1 MGKYFQFAELITT
14 LATGLTVVN
23 VYSTASV
30 SSPPAFTGLSF
41 RSQQR
46 FGHRTITSSARLYM
60 TMVIPYVA
68 ATVLVQEI
76 ATEEVTPIFIAAVAS
91 ISGRF
96 NKGRHTFIEWIFK
109 ILRTFTCMIVLA
121 VFMLFQ
127 GLSGEIGPRAN
138 NILRDVYDL
147 RMYPHHIL
155 FSMVLSFRWFILL
168 FLGFLTVPQK
178 EKKLNVLLAVLKIT
192 LVWVLIS
199 GTGSWETTNS
209 YVAFD
214 LVIVQAT
221 PLRNTVFVLYSIL
234 IAFDAAECVTTTIVE
249 ERRIREEDEM
259 EGLRDEEMCGS
270 VCTDEED
277 PEPSSSEMVDTFQPL
292 TALNRRRSNMSTL
305 LTWEDFSEEAVRST
319 KHYVQISLARLRR
332 PPSDSGLDDSFDE
345 RGAVPI
351 SMSIDNPRE
360 PPALHTVID
369 IGDTPEKPKTEEEN
383 TILVEGEQPKS
394 INSDRQSQAS
404 LNTKPVVVLGE
415 EESSSSDGPNHPT

>member
-1 MGKYFQFAELITT
+1 MGQDFQFAELITT

-30 SSPPAFTGLSF
+30 SSPPSFTGLSF
-41 RSQQR
+41 RSQRR

-76 ATEEVTPIFIAAVAS
+76 GTEEVTPIFIAAVAS

-121 VFMLFQ
+121 LFMLFQ
-127 GLSGEIGPRAN
+127 GLSGEIYRGPVSQ
-138 NILRDVYDL
+138 NILKRVFDL
-147 RMYPHHIL
+147 RMFPQHVL
-155 FSMVLSFRWFILL
+155 LSMILSFRWFILL
-168 FLGFLTVPQK
+168 FLGFLTVPEK

-192 LVWVLIS
+192 LVWILIT
-199 GTGSWETTNS
+199 GTGSWKSES
-209 YVAFD
+209 AYVAFD
-214 LVIVQAT
+214 LVIVQRT
-221 PLRNTVFVLYSIL
+221 PLRDTVFALYSIL
-234 IAFDAAECVTTTIVE
+234 IALDAAECVTTTIVA

-259 EGLRDEEMCGS
+259 EGMRDEEMCGS

-277 PEPSSSEMVDTFQPL
+277 PEPSSSEMVGSFQPL

-305 LTWEDFSEEAVRST
+305 LNWEDFSEEALRSI

-332 PPSDSGLDDSFDE
+332 PPSDSGLEDSGDD
-345 RGAVPI
+345 RGSVPVPI
-351 SMSIDNPRE
+351 SINNVQE
-360 PPALHTVID
+360 PPALHHTVID
-369 IGDTPEKPKTEEEN
+369 MDGAEKRIPEAERMED
-383 TILVEGEQPKS
+383 EQPDA
-394 INSDRQSQAS
+394 INVEQQTQISTSTPA
-404 LNTKPVVVLGE
+404 VVVLGE